1 VNPPNGGPDRGVK
14 MRKLGRFTT
23 LKPVRNKV
31 GVYIPKGAVV
41 EVVRDLQTGAHI
53 AIQDGYHH
61 PIWARDVQLYM
72 TPEIKVVG

>member
-1 VNPPNGGPDRGVK
+1 
-14 MRKLGRFTT
+14 
-23 LKPVRNKV
+23 VRNKV
-31 GVYIPKGAVV
+31 GVYIPKGALV
-41 EVVRDLQTGAHI
+41 EVVRDMQTGAHI